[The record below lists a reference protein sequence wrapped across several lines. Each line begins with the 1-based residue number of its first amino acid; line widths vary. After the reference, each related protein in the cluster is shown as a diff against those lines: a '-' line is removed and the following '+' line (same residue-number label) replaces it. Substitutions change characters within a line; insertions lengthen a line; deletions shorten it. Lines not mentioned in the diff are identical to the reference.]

1 MRSTTVRPPAKPPDG
16 PDRELFALF
25 RRHTHV
31 DRIRLLLLAIVLAG
45 CGAQAAGPGAGG
57 TVSGSNGPFYAQATP
72 ARLVAG
78 GSVHLTLT
86 VTGPIDYE
94 IGCVQ
99 TLHIWAEDSQHQPV
113 WAQPV
118 PAIQCMAFGH
128 KALAAGETAEFTADW
143 PTSSKLAAGTYS
155 VHGLFLVVLPMGAG
169 ARVRENLP
177 PLAIQ
182 ISG

>member
-1 MRSTTVRPPAKPPDG
+1 M
-16 PDRELFALF
+16 
-25 RRHTHV
+25 
-31 DRIRLLLLAIVLAG
+31 LLVAIMLAG
-45 CGAQAAGPGAGG
+45 CGAQAAGLGAGG

-78 GSVHLTLT
+78 GTVHLTLT

-99 TLHIWAEDSQHQPV
+99 TLHIWAEDSQHQQV

-118 PAIQCMAFGH
+118 PAIQCMAFGDRT
-128 KALAAGETAEFTADW
+128 LAAGEAAKFTAGW
-143 PTSSKLAAGTYS
+143 PTSSNLAPGTYM

-182 ISG
+182 ISR